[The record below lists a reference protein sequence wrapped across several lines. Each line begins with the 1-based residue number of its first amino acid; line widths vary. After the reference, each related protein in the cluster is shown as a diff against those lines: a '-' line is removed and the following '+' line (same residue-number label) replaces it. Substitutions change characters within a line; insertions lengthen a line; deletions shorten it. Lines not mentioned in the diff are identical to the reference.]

1 MTSRCVG
8 VICSKCSW
16 RHCYVTSG
24 RRCCILF
31 IARSDVTPCYFLH
44 FKYLRRCSPPDFCFF
59 FQHSAPWS
67 VPHCTFLFFPVG
79 ALYVIAHDYVHPII
93 VCHVAKCRK
102 VRLASLQKPLDYVLI
117 WRTLSLNA
125 NSFIYRF
132 FPSIL
137 RTFEEQTLCDDFIL
151 KAEDMLIVWNVA
163 GITN

>member
-8 VICSKCSW
+8 VICGKCSW

-31 IARSDVTPCYFLH
+31 IARSDVTPCYFYILNICVVVRH
-44 FKYLRRCSPPDFCFF
+44 RIFVF

-67 VPHCTFLFFPVG
+67 VAHCTFLFFPVG
-79 ALYVIAHDYVHPII
+79 ALYFIAHDYVHPII

-102 VRLASLQKPLDYVLI
+102 VRLASLHKPLDYVLI

-163 GITN
+163 EITN

>member
-31 IARSDVTPCYFLH
+31 IARSDVTPCYFYILNICVVVRH
-44 FKYLRRCSPPDFCFF
+44 RIFVFFSTQHLDLSRTAPFC
-59 FQHSAPWS
+59 
-67 VPHCTFLFFPVG
+67 FFPVG
-79 ALYVIAHDYVHPII
+79 ALYFSAHDYVHPII
-93 VCHVAKCRK
+93 VCHVAKCSK

-125 NSFIYRF
+125 NRFIYRF

-163 GITN
+163 EITN